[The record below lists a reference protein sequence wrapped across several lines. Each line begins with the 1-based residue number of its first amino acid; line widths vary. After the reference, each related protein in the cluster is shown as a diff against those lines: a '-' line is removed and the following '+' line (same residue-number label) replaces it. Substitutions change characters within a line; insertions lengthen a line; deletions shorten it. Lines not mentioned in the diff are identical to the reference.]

1 MKNQNNFL
9 PMLEQ
14 IRKLAESQ
22 KIDVPDALTTV
33 VSGTPQQRV
42 DIVFGGVA
50 EFLEVVN
57 DRLSPKP
64 KKKAKEE
71 E

>member
-14 IRKLAESQ
+14 IRTLAESQ
-22 KIDVPDALTTV
+22 KIDIPEALTTV

-42 DIVFGGVA
+42 DAVFGGVA
-50 EFLEVVN
+50 EFLETVN
-57 DRLSPKP
+57 AKLSPKP
-64 KKKAKEE
+64 KKKAKEDE
-71 E
+71 